1 MPTNDNSNVQAKLKR
16 RIGLPLLVMYG
27 TGITIGAGIYV
38 LIGAVAGHAGKFAPW
53 SFLLAALVMALTVAS
68 YAEMATRYPV
78 SAGEAAYMRAAFS
91 SKILSVLTG
100 LLTLVI
106 GVVSSAAVAIGSAGY
121 MAQFIDLP
129 AGVLIVIIVL
139 VLGAISAWGIL
150 ESVLLAALFTVI
162 EVGGLLAIVA
172 SAVYAGLPV
181 GPVILQ
187 VPPLDMASFSSI
199 AFGGLLAFFAFIGF
213 EDLAN
218 IAEEAQEPQR
228 NLPRAM
234 VWTLIVS
241 TVLYVSIAVICVAA
255 VPVEQLAA
263 SPAPLSLVFRTLAGV
278 SPATISLIAIFATLN
293 TILAQMTLSSR
304 VMYGMARQ
312 GDLPEVLGR
321 VDQRTATPLVA
332 TAINI
337 ALVIILAVAL
347 PLEKLAEGTS
357 IATLAVFALVN
368 ISLITIRLRGI
379 ESGEPHVTVPLWM
392 PVAGLLTSL
401 AMMASAALG

>member
-1 MPTNDNSNVQAKLKR
+1 MQPTGDIKVQGKLQR
-16 RIGLPLLVMYG
+16 RLGLPLLVMYG

-38 LIGAVAGHAGKFAPW
+38 LIGAVAGHAGRFAPW

-91 SKILSVLTG
+91 SKPLSVFTG

-106 GVVSSAAVAIGSAGY
+106 GIVSSAAVAIGSAGY
-121 MAQFIDLP
+121 MTQFVNLP
-129 AGVLIVIIVL
+129 ASVLVVVIVM

-150 ESVLLAALFTVI
+150 ESVILAAFFTLI
-162 EVGGLLAIVA
+162 EVSGLLAIIG
-172 SAVYAGLPV
+172 SAMYAGLPV
-181 GPVILQ
+181 SPVILQ
-187 VPPLDMASFSSI
+187 LPPMDMTSFSAI

-218 IAEEAQEPQR
+218 IAEEAREPQR

-234 VWTLIVS
+234 LWTLIIS

-255 VPVEQLAA
+255 VPLAQLAA

-312 GDLPEVLGR
+312 GDLPGIFGR
-321 VDQRTATPLVA
+321 VDHRTATPLVA
-332 TAINI
+332 TGVNI
-337 ALVIILAVAL
+337 ALVIVLAVAF

-368 ISLITIRLRGI
+368 VSLIAVRLRGI
-379 ESGEPHVTVPLWM
+379 ESEEPHVTVPLWM
-392 PVAGLLTSL
+392 PFAGLLTSL
-401 AMMASAALG
+401 AMMASSILR